1 MQINAPVVT
10 IGWILAVLAIL
21 LGVLGMLGVLPFT
34 ALVIFGLIVHLGVAR
49 LL

>member
-10 IGWILAVLAIL
+10 IGWVLAVLVIL
-21 LGVLGMLGVLPFT
+21 LAVLGMLTVLPFT
-34 ALVIFGLIVHLGVAR
+34 PLVIFGLIAALGVAR